1 MRLFFWIVLIFPLI
15 ITSCSKDKTVAGGG
29 TLPPKTLVANENIL
43 AKTLLYTEWS
53 TVPATLSMTR
63 SDMRNSLISDLASKC
78 KNTLVSLQGMSD
90 YDLAWSALMYKF
102 LIDSGTKS
110 ASELK
115 NMSLDD
121 FRNTVI
127 SLNAAHTDNSVSKL
141 QNYGNNLNLN
151 ITYSW
156 WFYQNSSSRLMIDK
170 FNDVSG
176 SGPSFNKKD
185 SRGSGMDVLRIV
197 KADEDYTYL
206 GIYHSMVSDGHFKLY
221 LAGSK
226 DLLTW
231 TFISEMGDR
240 AHQGD
245 IEKWGNGYLVANEQ
259 DVVQGS
265 NNVQIRYYASYSD
278 LIANNPSFS
287 KSVPQTFSTLA
298 EGTPDIRKV
307 EGDSPEA
314 SYILIGY
321 HFYDHGIRDQQAFGI
336 LHNFTEWRTWIDE
349 ISNYNIQE
357 MGYLGNI
364 GARSGFIHAG
374 NYVLQEAQLTSGD
387 WSSWRLLFGNGAF
400 YYTLHPAT
408 PSGSI
413 SFANP
418 GIAQL
423 NGANSFAV
431 TSFLPSQGNQN
442 GEPGELL
449 YQVNF

>member
-1 MRLFFWIVLIFPLI
+1 MRVILWFVLMLPLVCG
-15 ITSCSKDKTVAGGG
+15 SCSKDRSVAGNG
-29 TLPPKTLVANENIL
+29 TIPPKNLVANENIL

-53 TVPATLSMTR
+53 TVSAIMSMTR
-63 SDMRNSLISDLASKC
+63 SEMRNTLITDLVSKC
-78 KNTLVSLQGMSD
+78 KNPLASLQAISD
-90 YDLAWSALMYKF
+90 YDLAWSSLMYKF
-102 LIDSGTKS
+102 LLDSGTKS
-110 ASELK
+110 ASDLQA
-115 NMSLDD
+115 MSLDD

-127 SLNAAHTDNSVSKL
+127 SLNAAHTNYSVSKL

-151 ITYSW
+151 IAYSW
-156 WFYQNSSSRLMIDK
+156 WFYQNSATKLMIEK
-170 FNDVSG
+170 FNNVRG
-176 SGPSFNKKD
+176 SAPSFDKKD

-206 GIYHSMVSDGHFKLY
+206 GISHSMVSDGHFKLY
-221 LAGSK
+221 LAGSN

-245 IEKWGNGYLVANEQ
+245 IEKWGKGYLVANEQ

-265 NNVQIRYYASYSD
+265 NNIQIRYYASYSD
-278 LIANNPSFS
+278 LIVNNPSFS
-287 KSVPQTFSTLA
+287 KSLPQTFSTLA

-307 EGDSPEA
+307 EGDSPA
-314 SYILIGY
+314 SSYLLIGY

-364 GARSGFIHAG
+364 GARSGFIHSG
-374 NYVLQEAQLTSGD
+374 DYVLQEAQITSGD

-408 PSGSI
+408 PLGSI

-418 GIAQL
+418 GIAQV
-423 NGANSFAV
+423 NGVNSFAV
-431 TSFLPSQGNQN
+431 TSFLPSQGNQS

-449 YQVNF
+449 YKIDL